1 MRMPRISTVSL
12 PVLFILGCSSGH
24 NTPAPDAAAPDA
36 AASAAAAPP
45 RSTTVFDP
53 LTQQLERARQVQ
65 KTVDQS
71 SDDTRKA
78 VDNQERGDSP
88 P

>member
-1 MRMPRISTVSL
+1 MRILRISTVSL
-12 PVLFILGCSSGH
+12 PVLFILGCSSGQ
-24 NTPAPDAAAPDA
+24 NTQPPGVAAPDA

-45 RSTTVFDP
+45 RSKTVFDP
-53 LTQQLERARQVQ
+53 LTQQLDRARDVQ
-65 KTVDQS
+65 NTVDQN
-71 SDDTRKA
+71 SDQTRKA